1 VNLFAWKVMTAMTRS
16 IALSSRQSVRS
27 RRGFT
32 LTEVLLVLAILGVI
46 AAMVVPNLLGRQR
59 EAMVKT
65 TKMSIKSFADAAEQY
80 AVAHD
85 GEYPPGGANEVIG
98 ILTNPGADRDGKPI
112 SPYLKDAPKDAWG
125 ELLHYE
131 YPPTSKAP
139 NLLGPAIWSS
149 GPDKKSDDGGNDDV
163 ANWK

>member
-1 VNLFAWKVMTAMTRS
+1 MTAMTRS
-16 IALSSRQSVRS
+16 TAPNSRPLVSRPPVS
-27 RRGFT
+27 RRLGFT

-65 TKMSIKSFADAAEQY
+65 TKMSIKSFADACEQY

-85 GEYPPGGANEVIG
+85 GEFPPGGRDEVIQL
-98 ILTNPGADRDGKPI
+98 LTSPGADKDGKPI
-112 SPYLKDAPKDAWG
+112 APYLKDVPKDAWG
-125 ELLHYE
+125 EILHYE

-139 NLLGPAIWSS
+139 NLLGPAIWSA
-149 GPDKKSDDGGNDDV
+149 GPYKVNDEGGNDDV
-163 ANWK
+163 NNWN

>member
-1 VNLFAWKVMTAMTRS
+1 MTAMTRS
-16 IALSSRQSVRS
+16 ITRNPNRSVSR

-59 EAMVKT
+59 EAMVKA
-65 TKMSIKSFADAAEQY
+65 TKLSIKSFGDACDMY
-80 AVAHD
+80 AQAHD
-85 GEYPPGGANEVIG
+85 GEFPQVGGNEVVG
-98 ILTNPGADRDGKPI
+98 LLTNPGADKDGKPI
-112 SPYLKDAPKDAWG
+112 SPYLKDVPKDAWG
-125 ELLHYE
+125 EVLHYE

-139 NLLGPAIWSS
+139 NLQGPAIWSS
-149 GPDKKSDDGGNDDV
+149 GPDKKSDDGGGDDV